1 MATQVYT
8 TPAAGSR
15 LLSRFQRRV
24 TVVRA
29 NQIPDAT
36 AQAAAVEAVIPSASM
51 PGIPSASVSDL
62 IHQVPH
68 AIVQKQQQQQDH
80 QAGQDVLTALEAPES
95 QQKKAKSEAKKLRK
109 RAQEATAVNEKQSKL
124 QRQSDAP
131 VLVPEALQVSAGPEV
146 KSQAA
151 ALQEDLMVPASDS
164 KKHKK
169 DKKEKKDKNMKK
181 EKKAK
186 DKHKQN
192 DESSM

>member
-1 MATQVYT
+1 M
-8 TPAAGSR
+8 
-15 LLSRFQRRV
+15 
-24 TVVRA
+24 
-29 NQIPDAT
+29 
-36 AQAAAVEAVIPSASM
+36 
-51 PGIPSASVSDL
+51 
-62 IHQVPH
+62 
-68 AIVQKQQQQQDH
+68 
-80 QAGQDVLTALEAPES
+80 
-95 QQKKAKSEAKKLRK
+95 
-109 RAQEATAVNEKQSKL
+109 
-124 QRQSDAP
+124 
-131 VLVPEALQVSAGPEV
+131 LVPEALQVSAGPEV